1 MKKGLI
7 ALVMI
12 SLLILVACE
21 SKTTGK
27 RVAIPETT
35 RTNSITGGAAAN
47 IPTPAPTQM
56 ETGKTAAE
64 VLKELQTTG
73 TITETNQKSG
83 TFYPPIV
90 TTATGKEAL
99 AEKTDALLRQPGFVP
114 KVDADTDFG
123 ARYHTSS
130 GQPTNLPEGYSD
142 NQGD

>member
-21 SKTTGK
+21 SKTTGR

-35 RTNSITGGAAAN
+35 RAPGITGGAAAD
-47 IPTPAPTQM
+47 IPTPTAPTG
-56 ETGKTAAE
+56 ETGKPAAE

-73 TITETNQKSG
+73 AITDDTKKSG

-90 TTATGKEAL
+90 TTATGKDAL
-99 AEKTDALLRQPGFVP
+99 AEKTDALLKQGGYVP
-114 KVDADTDFG
+114 KVEADKDFG

-130 GQPTNLPEGYSD
+130 GEPTNLPGNYS
-142 NQGD
+142 N